1 MVLKN
6 AHLWPRLQ
14 VADAGLQLGRAF
26 CPLPSSADYQ
36 SNGGSAERLCE
47 NSAIFLNLIY
57 FSEIESGICDDTI
70 YRRGS
75 P

>member
-36 SNGGSAERLCE
+36 SNGGSADKSTKEARQLYPNSDKLGDVGLCR
-47 NSAIFLNLIY
+47 F
-57 FSEIESGICDDTI
+57 
-70 YRRGS
+70 
-75 P
+75 